1 VTTDWDVIEVL
12 LPHLTG
18 VIVERLEREV
28 DQVCIQARSAMR
40 STRCPR
46 CDVPSARVHSRY
58 ERVLADA
65 AMAGQRV
72 VIRLLVRRFFC
83 GNAECPA
90 KTFVE
95 QVTGLTERH
104 ARRTSLLRR
113 MLEDIGLA
121 LAGRAGARLAARH
134 GMTVSRDSLL
144 RLVRALPDPP
154 VGEVAVLG
162 VDDFA
167 IKRGQVYATILLDQD
182 THRPID
188 VLPDREADTLAG
200 WLQAHPEVRIIT
212 RDRAGCYAEGATRGA
227 PQATQCA
234 DRWHVWKN
242 LGEAVEKTV
251 IAHRGCL
258 LDPETTTES
267 AESAE
272 DAAPSVGDAD
282 EQATTAS
289 MPQVPAGEVGS
300 DTTAEAKPV
309 VAHLRKRHA
318 AVQALRAGGK
328 GIRAIARELHLDRKT
343 ARRFYYA
350 TSVEELLAVT
360 LSRTS
365 VLDEYKP
372 YLNLRFNAGCAD
384 AAILTAEIRGRGYR
398 GSQRTVYRYIQP
410 FRAGRKA
417 PDPAPA
423 PPKIKHVTGWIMRN
437 PENLKPEDEQ
447 RLNVILARCPELA
460 ATRRHVGAFAAMI
473 RDLRGDRL
481 LEWIDHVR
489 ADNLPALR
497 SFTTGLKH
505 DLAAVTAGLT
515 LPWNNGPTE
524 GTVNKIK
531 MLKRTMFGRAKLDLL
546 RKRILLLAT

>member
-1 VTTDWDVIEVL
+1 MTTSLDVIGVL

-18 VIVERLEREV
+18 ATIEQMERGA
-28 DQVCIQARSAMR
+28 DQICVRARSAAQGAQ
-40 STRCPR
+40 CPR
-46 CDVPSARVHSRY
+46 CDAPSSRVHSRY
-58 ERVLADA
+58 ERTLADA
-65 AMAGQRV
+65 ALAGQRV
-72 VIRLLVRRFFC
+72 VIRLQVRRFFC
-83 GNAECPA
+83 GNADCPA
-90 KTFVE
+90 RTFAE
-95 QVTGLTERH
+95 QVAGLTERH
-104 ARRTSLLRR
+104 ARRTTLLRR
-113 MLEDIGLA
+113 ILEDVGLA
-121 LAGRAGARLAARH
+121 LAGRAGARLAARL
-134 GMTVSRDSLL
+134 GMSVSRHSLL
-144 RLVRALPDPP
+144 RLIRALPDPP
-154 VGEVAVLG
+154 VGKVAVLG

-188 VLPDREADTLAG
+188 VLPDREADTLAR
-200 WLQAHPEVRIIT
+200 WLETHPEVQIIT
-212 RDRAGCYAEGATRGA
+212 RDRAGSYAEGATRGA

-258 LDPETTTES
+258 LDPEPATES
-267 AESAE
+267 VE
-272 DAAPSVGDAD
+272 DAAPGVNDAD
-282 EQATTAS
+282 EQAMTAT
-289 MPQVPAGEVGS
+289 MPPIPAGDVEP

-309 VAHLRKRHA
+309 VTHFRERYASI
-318 AVQALRAGGK
+318 QTLRADGK

-343 ARRFYYA
+343 ARRFFYA
-350 TSVEELLAVT
+350 ASVEELLAVT
-360 LSRTS
+360 LSRIS

-384 AAILTAEIRGRGYR
+384 AAVLTAEIRERGYR

-410 FRAGRKA
+410 FRASRKA

-423 PPKIKHVTGWIMRN
+423 TPKIRHVTGWIMRN

-447 RLNVILARCPELA
+447 RLSAILARCPELA
-460 ATRRHVGAFAAMI
+460 ATRRHVGAFATMI

-481 LEWIDHVR
+481 LDWIDHVR

-497 SFTTGLKH
+497 SFTTGLNH

-546 RKRILLLAT
+546 RKRILLLPT

>member
-1 VTTDWDVIEVL
+1 MTTNRGVIGVL

-18 VIVERLEREV
+18 VAIEQLEREA
-28 DQVCIQARSAMR
+28 DRVCIQARSAAR
-40 STRCPR
+40 RARCPR

-65 AMAGQRV
+65 ALAGQRV
-72 VIRLLVRRFFC
+72 VIRLQVRRFFC
-83 GNAECPA
+83 KNVGCPA
-90 KTFVE
+90 RTFAE

-104 ARRTSLLRR
+104 ARRTTLLRGI
-113 MLEDIGLA
+113 LEDVGLA
-121 LAGRAGARLAARH
+121 LAGRAGARLAAQL
-134 GMTVSRDSLL
+134 GVSVSRHSLL

-154 VGEVAVLG
+154 VGKVAVLG

-212 RDRAGCYAEGATRGA
+212 RDRASSYAEGATRGA

-258 LDPETTTES
+258 LDPEAT
-267 AESAE
+267 AESPQ
-272 DAAPSVGDAD
+272 DAAPGIGDAD
-282 EQATTAS
+282 EQATTAGF
-289 MPQVPAGEVGS
+289 PQVPAGDVEPE
-300 DTTAEAKPV
+300 TTAEAKPV
-309 VAHLRKRHA
+309 VAHFRERYA
-318 AVQALRAGGK
+318 AVQALRGDGK

-343 ARRFYYA
+343 ARRFFYA

-360 LSRTS
+360 LSRAS
-365 VLDEYKP
+365 MLDKYKP
-372 YLNLRFNAGCAD
+372 YLNQRFNAGCTD
-384 AAILTAEIRGRGYR
+384 AATLTTEIRERGYR

-410 FRAGRKA
+410 FRVSRKA
-417 PDPAPA
+417 PDPAPV
-423 PPKIKHVTGWIMRN
+423 PPKIKHVAGWIMRN

-473 RDLRGDRL
+473 RDLHGDRL
-481 LEWIDHVR
+481 PEWVDHVR
-489 ADNLPALR
+489 ADDLPALR
-497 SFTTGLKH
+497 SFTTGLKQ
-505 DLAAVTAGLT
+505 DWAAVTAGLT